1 MGKYCRVIS
10 SFALF
15 PLLWIFLNI
24 YENLL
29 FDLEKAKILEKIKKK
44 SINLFRDSVVKISAL
59 ITFEK
64 NYPQNFEKFEI

>member
-29 FDLEKAKILEKIKKK
+29 FDLEKAKILEKKFKKK
-44 SINLFRDSVVKISAL
+44 
-59 ITFEK
+59 
-64 NYPQNFEKFEI
+64 Y